1 MVRVPMAGI
10 MIVDDER
17 ELLSL
22 FSEMIRTFGHDIVAT
37 ETNGERALK
46 TYGDLKKRPDLVI
59 LDHRMPVRN
68 GLETAMEMLNMDP
81 DQKIIFISADAS
93 VKRAALDLGVVDFLE
108 KPFLLKALRDSIQKA
123 LVR

>member
-1 MVRVPMAGI
+1 MAGI

-22 FSEMIRTFGHDIVAT
+22 FSEMIRTFGHEIVAT
-37 ETNGERALK
+37 ETNGERALT

-81 DQKIIFISADAS
+81 DQKIIFISADSS
-93 VKRAALDLGVVDFLE
+93 VKSAALDLGVVDFLE
-108 KPFLLKALRDSIQKA
+108 KPFQLRSLRDSIQRA